1 MVVRIVRNNTSNPI
15 ILHGLD
21 GVTVPANDQTDL
33 ALSFTREQLAA
44 SDDLAVQLGNGN
56 LTLMIDDEAVA
67 FPRSL
72 DIIRDIPQIFRTTP
86 DNKLV
91 VNSTPQPGT
100 TTDFCLTSRTDSQ
113 PGQGDLLHIDHT
125 VFMYGQEQQGIDR
138 PCGLFMDNGGDNEL
152 STYWLNT
159 KYLDFDVLGN
169 RTFFYDGGVMWRG
182 LADNGISGLMALS
195 MSAVS
200 SIFDPTDYEVI
211 PGTGNCA
218 IVGGYLL
225 VPMPGL
231 TGGTHSLPIGQT
243 IENTPQPINIT
254 GAAPMIMTGTY
265 YAPTFWQVEY
275 DLTEEKFFNLL
286 PVENPYSERKDSN
299 TGDPNIVRLFGNFFA
314 TEIPLM
320 GFVRDFLVIGN
331 SSNFFGVA
339 SPDATEIPHGVR
351 IRLDCKTVV
360 STVHANVA
368 WTLVGYIKTYR
379 ENTV

>member
-1 MVVRIVRNNTSNPI
+1 MALRIIRNKTDHTIYMNDISTT
-15 ILHGLD
+15 LLAHGEEE
-21 GVTVPANDQTDL
+21 
-33 ALSFTREQLAA
+33 LSARLGLRMLSE
-44 SDDLAVQLGNGN
+44 SDDLARELGAGN
-56 LTLMIDDEAVA
+56 VVLDLGDDVEIGP
-67 FPRSL
+67 PRSI
-72 DIIRDIPQIFRTTP
+72 DIVRQWPQYFKTTA
-86 DNKLV
+86 DDKLI
-91 VNSTPQPGT
+91 VNSTPQPGAM
-100 TTDFCLTSRTDSQ
+100 TDFCLTSRTDSQ
-113 PGQGDLLHIDHT
+113 PGSGDLFHIDHT
-125 VFMYGQEQQGIDR
+125 VFMYGQEQQSIDQ
-138 PCGLFMDNGGDNEL
+138 PCGLFMNNGGTNEL

-159 KYLDFDVLGN
+159 KYLEFDVLGN

-200 SIFDPTDYEVI
+200 SIFDPTDYEVV

-218 IVGGYLL
+218 LVGGYLL

-231 TGGTHSLPIGQT
+231 TGGTHSLPIGQD
-243 IENTPQPINIT
+243 IANTPQPLK
-254 GAAPMIMTGTY
+254 MTGTAPMVLSGLY
-265 YAPTFWQVEY
+265 YAPAFWRVDY

-286 PVENPYSERKDSN
+286 PMENPYSERKDSN
-299 TGDPNIVRLFGNFFA
+299 TGDSNIVRLFGNFFA
-314 TEIPLM
+314 AEIPLM

-339 SPDATEIPHGVR
+339 SQDATEIPCGVR